1 MLQNVITI
9 FYGDGRM
16 QTIKQLICLSCFIVL
31 GTAIG
36 AVDSHAHERDTTP
49 CSVDVVF
56 GDDDHGVFTAFIL
69 KLQHKNNSLR
79 DVEGVSVL
87 VQDSSGA
94 VVNNSDAKCNIETGG
109 LRAGDTGQCQKTLQI
124 ITGKMAQKV
133 GYDIWVKMIEDQKQQ
148 FMVAQ
153 KCEVTGVSYRQ

>member
-1 MLQNVITI
+1 
-9 FYGDGRM
+9 M
-16 QTIKQLICLSCFIVL
+16 QTIKQLICLFCSIVL
-31 GTAIG
+31 GTATG
-36 AVDSHAHERDTTP
+36 AEMSHAHERNTTP

-69 KLQHKNNSLR
+69 KLQYKNNSLR

-94 VVNNSDAKCNIETGG
+94 VVNNSDAKCNIEAGG

-124 ITGKMAQKV
+124 ISGKMAQKV
-133 GYDIWVKMIEDQKQQ
+133 GYDIWIKMIEDQKKA
-148 FMVAQ
+148 V
-153 KCEVTGVSYRQ
+153 

>member
-1 MLQNVITI
+1 
-9 FYGDGRM
+9 M
-16 QTIKQLICLSCFIVL
+16 QTIKQFICLSCFVVF
-31 GTAIG
+31 GTATG

-56 GDDDHGVFTAFIL
+56 GDDDHGVFAAFVL
-69 KLQHKNNSLR
+69 KLQYKNNSLR
-79 DVEGVSVL
+79 DVDGVSLL

-124 ITGKMAQKV
+124 ITVKMAQKV
-133 GYDIWVKMIEDQKQQ
+133 GYDIWVKMIEDQKLQ

>member
-1 MLQNVITI
+1 M
-9 FYGDGRM
+9 
-16 QTIKQLICLSCFIVL
+16 
-31 GTAIG
+31 
-36 AVDSHAHERDTTP
+36 
-49 CSVDVVF
+49 F
-56 GDDDHGVFTAFIL
+56 GDDDHGVFTAFVL
-69 KLQHKNNSLR
+69 KLQYKNNSLR
-79 DVEGVSVL
+79 DVDGVSLL

-124 ITGKMAQKV
+124 ITGKMAQRV

-148 FMVAQ
+148 FMAAQ